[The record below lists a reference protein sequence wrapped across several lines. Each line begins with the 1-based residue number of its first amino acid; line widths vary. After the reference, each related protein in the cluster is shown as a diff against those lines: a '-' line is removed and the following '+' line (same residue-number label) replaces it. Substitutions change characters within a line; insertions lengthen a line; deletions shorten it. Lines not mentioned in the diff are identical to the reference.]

1 MTESAGSKDGTGRV
15 VVVTGANGAA
25 GQAVARR
32 LAADGAHVVAA
43 GRRAL
48 DWGDDRISPA
58 TVDLLDAAATRAW
71 AADVAAQHGRIDG
84 LVHLVGGWRG
94 GTSFEDTDLDDWAF
108 LHDQLVRTL
117 QHTTLAFHP
126 HLRATPRG
134 RFAIVSQHA
143 ARHPK
148 QNAAAYA
155 TAKAASEAWTLAMAD
170 SFADAASGDSAPEG
184 AAPVNAVSGG
194 TGPAAVILV
203 VEALL
208 TDQMRTQ
215 QPDADFSKLTHVNEL
230 ADAIASLWDSPAA
243 QLNGTR

>member
-1 MTESAGSKDGTGRV
+1 MTESAGGEGGTGRV

-25 GQAVARR
+25 GQAVTRR
-32 LAADGAHVVAA
+32 LAAGGTHVVAA
-43 GRRAL
+43 GRRPL
-48 DWGDDRISPA
+48 DWGDDRVSPA
-58 TVDLLDAAATRAW
+58 VVDLLDAAATRAW
-71 AADVAAQHGRIDG
+71 AAGVAERHGRVDG

-94 GTSFEDTDLDDWAF
+94 GTPFEDTDLDDWTF

-117 QHTTLAFHP
+117 QHATLAFHR
-126 HLRATPRG
+126 HLRAAPRG

-170 SFADAASGDSAPEG
+170 SFAADPPPAPGGGADGDA
-184 AAPVNAVSGG
+184 
-194 TGPAAVILV
+194 GPAAVILV

-208 TDQMRTQ
+208 TDEMREKR
-215 QPDADFSKLTHVNEL
+215 PDADFSRLTHVDDL
-230 ADAIASLWDSPAA
+230 ADAVAGLWIRPAA
-243 QLNGTR
+243 ELNGTRRELS